1 MSPASSAPAS
11 ALASAVSSSSFMAHA
26 ASLVMDMSDNYRLP
40 PTYVGVRRVRP
51 STKEVQSAWVRATG
65 RDDILETATDTA
77 DTATSTSTAVVF
89 KVMNE
94 DGTERRMT
102 TKEKKDL
109 KIILRKESN
118 CANKKRKSERKE
130 ASRQHGSSASKNN
143 KTGSTTITTTTKTIH
158 SNNNDSRYHQ
168 LQVNNSALEE
178 ELADLRGDRRGVPP
192 VLLSPPMTLQA
203 KLVILNEDI
212 QRPRYQLDDNLSKTW
227 AISIKQGMQEAEQ
240 IRNGEDMRPMAYQVV
255 PEVWTRLRPDTLND
269 GVQGSPTP
277 TANDIATTVTVTPPE
292 SSWSLVTIRQ
302 NQNSLDPANVAIIDL
317 LYHHTKLHVS
327 CGVKFGCDYLLYDG
341 PRHERHA
348 FAGLRVLS
356 GPCNPYDLAGY
367 VRGLNTAGKLA
378 LVAKV
383 EADGKVALVDLA
395 LEKILTA
402 PTHVKR
408 KRYEARKVV
417 GQKLAKSSN

>member
-1 MSPASSAPAS
+1 MSPVTSAS
-11 ALASAVSSSSFMAHA
+11 ASASASSFMAHA

-51 STKEVQSAWVRATG
+51 STKEVQSAWVGATG
-65 RDDILETATDTA
+65 RDDILETAAATA
-77 DTATSTSTAVVF
+77 TSTAVVF

-130 ASRQHGSSASKNN
+130 ASRQHDSSASKNII
-143 KTGSTTITTTTKTIH
+143 TASTTRTTTTTTIH
-158 SNNNDSRYHQ
+158 TNNNDSRYHQ
-168 LQVNNSALEE
+168 LQVNNTALEE

-227 AISIKQGMQEAEQ
+227 AISIKQGMQDAEQ

-269 GVQGSPTP
+269 GVQGSLTP

-302 NQNSLDPANVAIIDL
+302 NQNLLDSANVVIIDL
-317 LYHHTKLHVS
+317 LYHHSKLHVS